1 MQQIIFGFHLT
12 VLFNAKLLEEFDLFA
27 KLLFYLSSSEVAAA
41 NGEII
46 VSVIRSF
53 DCDELIEMVFCFD

>member
-1 MQQIIFGFHLT
+1 MLQIISSFHLT
-12 VLFNAKLLEEFDLFA
+12 VLSNEKLLEEFNLFA
-27 KLLFYLSSSEVAAA
+27 KLLFYLSSGEVAAV

-53 DCDELIEMVFCFD
+53 DCDELIGTVFCFE

>member
-1 MQQIIFGFHLT
+1 MQQIIFSFHLT

-27 KLLFYLSSSEVAAA
+27 KLLFYLSSSVVAAA

-53 DCDELIEMVFCFD
+53 DCDE